1 MSRPAASLLSRF
13 FFSQPSADTASRAA
27 RWCSAGLVGG
37 VLAACGWVLLRG
49 SGLRWDWEAVG
60 AYWGL
65 FLSGWKT
72 TVGIS
77 LAALLLSTLLGAGL
91 ALAQRSNF
99 LPLRYLAKCWIELI
113 RGTPLLVQ
121 I

>member
-91 ALAQRSNF
+91 ALAQRSRRN
-99 LPLRYLAKCWIELI
+99 LSGAILGAAAPVARAALA
-113 RGTPLLVQ
+113 RRRP
-121 I
+121 